1 MVLTLWKLEV
11 FPQKSILHHV
21 AENWEI
27 MRKKKKEDKMKHQTR
42 KYKNRG
48 FKLKQNSV
56 DQTLMKQFQHKCDC
70 RNFLPLMFSTWE
82 S

>member
-1 MVLTLWKLEV
+1 
-11 FPQKSILHHV
+11 
-21 AENWEI
+21 
-27 MRKKKKEDKMKHQTR
+27 MRKKKKEDKNETPDQKIQKQR
-42 KYKNRG
+42 IV
-48 FKLKQNSV
+48 KLKQNSV